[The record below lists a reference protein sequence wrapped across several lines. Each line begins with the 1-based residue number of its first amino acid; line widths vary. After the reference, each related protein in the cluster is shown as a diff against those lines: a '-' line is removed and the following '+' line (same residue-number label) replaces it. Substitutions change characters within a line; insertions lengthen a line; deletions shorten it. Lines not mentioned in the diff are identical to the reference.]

1 VEIEVRKDMQHDAA
15 SFAGS
20 PGLGSNRSDSGLLP
34 DRRIYPRKKKT
45 DWIWY
50 GLLAV
55 AVVLFV
61 ELVIENPRWQWD
73 VVAHYLFN
81 KRVISGLE
89 NTILLTVLASA
100 LGLCFGVVVAACR
113 MSDNAI
119 LRTAAYVYVWV
130 IRATPTLVMLLFLFF
145 LSALVPRLYLPLPL
159 IHANLFDIQTNTV
172 ISRFSA
178 AVLGLALYLGGYSAE
193 IFRGGVSAVEKGQRE
208 ACKAIGMSD
217 FQMMWHVIMPQA
229 VRIILPPLANELIT
243 MFKNTSLVT
252 VIGYVELLTSVQL
265 IYSTNFETIPLLTVA
280 CIWYLFLTSIAMLGQ
295 TVLERHFGKGVRP

>member
-1 VEIEVRKDMQHDAA
+1 MKFEVRKDMQHDAA
-15 SFAGS
+15 SFAG
-20 PGLGSNRSDSGLLP
+20 PRRLGSNKSNSAPML
-34 DRRIYPRKKKT
+34 DRRIHPRRKKS

-55 AVVLFV
+55 AIVLFV
-61 ELVIENPRWQWD
+61 QLVVENPRWQWD

-89 NTILLTVLASA
+89 NTVLLTVLASA

-119 LRTAAYVYVWV
+119 LRTGGYIYVWV

-145 LSALVPRLYLPLPL
+145 LSALVPRLYLPLPFV
-159 IHANLFDIQTNTV
+159 HANLFDVQTNTV

-193 IFRGGVSAVEKGQRE
+193 IFRGGISAVEKGQRE
-208 ACKAIGMSD
+208 ACKAIGNRRKGDHGPQGTAGALGGGFVGAARPAGSD
-217 FQMMWHVIMPQA
+217 RGAGQDPG
-229 VRIILPPLANELIT
+229 RIGGPSRGIDA
-243 MFKNTSLVT
+243 
-252 VIGYVELLTSVQL
+252 G
-265 IYSTNFETIPLLTVA
+265 
-280 CIWYLFLTSIAMLGQ
+280 
-295 TVLERHFGKGVRP
+295 